1 MDRAMQPA
9 TDRPPF
15 DPAAFIVGIVLIG
28 IATLGLLGPEIV
40 RRLDLAVLGS
50 ALLVAG
56 GALLLVTSLRR
67 DRSRS

>member
-1 MDRAMQPA
+1 MSEEPAM
-9 TDRPPF
+9 DRPPF
-15 DPAAFIVGIVLIG
+15 DPAAFIVGIALIG
-28 IATLGLLGPEIV
+28 IATLGLLGPEVV